1 MLRPFAI
8 ERYFARFEHAARCLL
23 SSSDC
28 EPLSL
33 ADLLALADPGTRAM
47 WDGLSLAYTESPGL
61 PALRAEV
68 AALYAGVGAGD
79 VLEVVPEEGIF
90 LAMQVLLEPGD
101 HVVATFPGYQ
111 SLHSLAEDRGCE
123 VSRWTPRGG
132 DGAPWEFDP
141 ADLRALLR
149 PDTRLVVVNFPHN
162 PTGAQLGRD
171 AFKEVLDAAEAVGA
185 RVFSDEMYRWLEPDG
200 VERLPSACES
210 SARAVTLG
218 GMSKAFSLPGVRVGW
233 LATRDAGLLERIA
246 TLKDYTT
253 ICGSA
258 PSEVL
263 ALAGLRAR
271 VGIAG
276 ANIATIA
283 ANVHAVDALVARHPR
298 TLAWTPPQAGSVAL
312 VRVDAP
318 EGATALCE
326 RLVAETGAMLLP
338 STVFD
343 FGDAHVRLGL
353 GRAALP
359 EGLDVLDAWLTAN
372 GL

>member
-1 MLRPFAI
+1 MRPFAI
-8 ERYFARFEHAARCLL
+8 ERYFARFEHSARFLL

-28 EPLSL
+28 EPLTLAELLAIADADSL
-33 ADLLALADPGTRAM
+33 AAWED
-47 WDGLSLAYTESPGL
+47 LSLAYTESPGL
-61 PALRAEV
+61 PALREEV
-68 AALYAGVGAGD
+68 AGLYPGLTAAD

-90 LAMQVLLEPGD
+90 LAMQVLLQPGD

-132 DGAPWEFDP
+132 DGAPWEFDV

-162 PTGAQLGRD
+162 PTGAHLSRD
-171 AFKEVLDAAEAVGA
+171 AFTEVLDAAEAVGA
-185 RVFSDEMYRWLEPDG
+185 RVFSDEMYRWLEPDAAG
-200 VERLPSACES
+200 RLPSACEAS
-210 SARAVTLG
+210 TRAVALG
-218 GMSKAFSLPGVRVGW
+218 GMSKAFSLPGLRVGW
-233 LATRDAGLLERIA
+233 LATRDSDLLERFA
-246 TLKDYTT
+246 VLKDYTT
-253 ICGSA
+253 ICASA

-271 VGIAG
+271 AGIAA
-276 ANIATIA
+276 ANIATIG
-283 ANVHAVDALVARHPR
+283 ANVGAVDALVARHAR
-298 TLAWTPPQAGSVAL
+298 TLAWTPPRAGSVAL
-312 VRVDAP
+312 VRVGAP

-338 STVFD
+338 SSVFD

-353 GRAALP
+353 GRADLP
-359 EGLDVLDAWLTAN
+359 DGLAVFDEWLTAN
-372 GL
+372 GS